1 MTNPYVLVV
10 DDEPHIRHVLALK
23 LRSAGVR
30 VEQASHGQEALDI
43 ALSNTPALIVSDYQM
58 PGMDGL
64 ALAQRLAASQ
74 DTAGVPVVMLT
85 ARGHRVSPGELA
97 ETNVQ
102 MVVDKPFSP
111 RELIGL
117 ILELLEAAPGASRDA
132 A

>member
-1 MTNPYVLVV
+1 MTDPYVLVV

-23 LRSAGVR
+23 LRGAGVR

-43 ALSNTPALIVSDYQM
+43 ALCDTPALVVSDYQM
-58 PGMDGL
+58 PGMDGV
-64 ALAQRLAASQ
+64 ALARRLAAS
-74 DTAGVPVVMLT
+74 DGAASVPVIMLT

-97 ETNVQ
+97 DTNVQ

-111 RELIGL
+111 RELVGM